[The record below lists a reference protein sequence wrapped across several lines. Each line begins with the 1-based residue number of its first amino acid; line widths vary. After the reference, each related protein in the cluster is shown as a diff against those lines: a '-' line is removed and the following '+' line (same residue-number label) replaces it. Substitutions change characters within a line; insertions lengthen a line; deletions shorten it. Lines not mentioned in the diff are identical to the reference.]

1 MSAAP
6 SRGGG
11 GPGPVDLRLLRLAA
25 PVRGALA
32 ALVGVAVAQA
42 LTTVAVALTLT
53 WLVVALVEGARWEQA
68 LLVLSAA
75 LVVRTGLAFAQPR
88 VAQRVSGAAVAGA
101 RAVGLEALTRDPG
114 AAVRAGGDPAAVL
127 STGLDPLRPWFAAYL
142 PALVVAGVLPPV
154 VVALLVLVDWPSAT
168 TVLLTLPL
176 VPLFAALVGWAT
188 RRGADQQYARGGR
201 LAGHFLDVVR
211 GLVTLRLYDRAERQ
225 VEQVRRSSRAYARAT
240 TRVLGVAF
248 LSSTALDLVATVS
261 VGIVAVGAGVRLA
274 GGEMALWPAL
284 AAIMLAPEAYR
295 PLREAGAQFHESAQ
309 ASAVMDRLDAMAGAG
324 AGTARHEDGEGEA
337 GSAAGAQGASV
348 RFTGRRRP
356 VVLPDVTVQAGELVA
371 IVGRSGSGK
380 TTLLRLMAGHGTP
393 DRGRVWAR
401 GALHVPQR
409 PQLPPART
417 VREALDTGDERAA
430 EVLAALGL
438 GEVALGTPLGDD
450 GAGLSTGQRHRLA
463 LARAL
468 VLAEDARAA
477 GEDVALL
484 LDEPTAH
491 LDAGA
496 EQAVLRRLRDA
507 AARGVAVLVAT
518 HREPVSRAADR
529 TVRVEQAGLP
539 GWAPG
544 ATPED
549 AGSGEAAAPHDD
561 GTGPDLP
568 VAPGTTEDSG
578 LLAGVRR
585 QWSAMGVRARFAV
598 AAVAGAASLLS
609 GIGLTVAASWMI
621 VRASAQPPIL
631 TLSLAVVAV
640 RGFAIGR
647 PLFRYLE
654 RLASHDAGLSL
665 LAGWRGDVVAAL
677 IPQVPGP
684 LTARRGTLL
693 LRVVEDVDTRLD
705 GRVRGAVPIAAA
717 LTALAVV
724 TAGLA
729 WLHPVALLP
738 WAPAVVTAGV
748 LAPWAVLRADR
759 HHGPVL
765 ESTGEALHDAVV
777 TAVEGAEGLDRAVRR
792 ELAAREQAAEAARAQ
807 DARTD
812 GLGRAVAEVGAA
824 VAVVGAALAAALV
837 PRSDL
842 GPEEVAVLVLGAVAT
857 GEVLLGLLPAAR
869 ARDRGASA
877 AHRLAALGAVA
888 GASAATS
895 SGGAGASGTRQSDDC
910 EGVIVAGLHAGWGGP
925 PVLDGVDLT
934 VAPAQVREITWPS
947 GGGKSTLAAV
957 LVGLRAPAAGRVLV
971 CGRKPADARREGLVA
986 LAGDADHV
994 FATTLRENLRLARPD
1009 APDDALV
1016 RALHDAH
1023 LGGWFAG
1030 LEDGL
1035 DTWLSGATISGGE
1048 RRRLVLA
1055 RALLRDPA
1063 VLVLDEPTAGLAD
1076 ADADALLKALRDRV
1090 HDRRS
1095 PRALLVMH
1103 HRGRAARPPTT
1114 DIEDVGE
1121 PP

>member
-6 SRGGG
+6 SRGS

-32 ALVGVAVAQA
+32 ALVAVAVAQA

-75 LVVRTGLAFAQPR
+75 LVVRTGLAHAQPT

-101 RAVGLEALTRDPG
+101 RAVGLKSLTRDPG

-154 VVALLVLVDWPSAT
+154 VLALLVLVDWPSAM

-188 RRGADQQYARGGR
+188 RRGADQQYAHGGR

-324 AGTARHEDGEGEA
+324 GGTAREDGEGEE

-348 RFTGRRRP
+348 RFAGRRRP
-356 VVLPDVTVQAGELVA
+356 VVLPDVTVRAGELVA

-450 GAGLSTGQRHRLA
+450 GGGLSTGQRHRLA

-468 VLAEDARAA
+468 VLAEDAGAA

-529 TVRVEQAGLP
+529 VVRVEQARLTER
-539 GWAPG
+539 APG
-544 ATPED
+544 ATPER
-549 AGSGEAAAPHDD
+549 AGSGGAAAPHDD
-561 GTGPDLP
+561 VTGRELP
-568 VAPGTTEDSG
+568 VASDGTTEDTG
-578 LLAGVRR
+578 LLVGVRR
-585 QWSAMGVRARFAV
+585 QWSAMDARARFAV

-640 RGFAIGR
+640 RSFAIAR

-677 IPQVPGP
+677 IPQVPGR

-717 LTALAVV
+717 LTALAVA

-729 WLHPVALLP
+729 WLHPATLLP
-738 WAPAVVTAGV
+738 WALAVVTAGI
-748 LAPWAVLRADR
+748 LAPWTVLRADR
-759 HHGPVL
+759 QHGPVL

-777 TAVEGAEGLDRAVRR
+777 AAVEGADGLDRAVRR

-812 GLGRAVAEVGAA
+812 GLGRAVAEVGGA
-824 VAVVGAALAAALV
+824 VAVVGAALAAALA

-842 GPEEVAVLVLGAVAT
+842 GPEEVAVLLLGAVAT
-857 GEVLLGLLPAAR
+857 GEVLLELLPAAR
-869 ARDRGASA
+869 ARHRGASA
-877 AHRLAALGAVA
+877 ANRLAALGAVA
-888 GASAATS
+888 GAPAVASD
-895 SGGAGASGTRQSDDC
+895 AGARRTQQSDAC
-910 EGVIVAGLHAGWGGP
+910 EGVVVAGLHAGWGGR

-957 LVGLRAPAAGRVLV
+957 LVGLRAPAAGRVVV
-971 CGRKPADARREGLVA
+971 CGREPADARREGLVA

-994 FATTLRENLRLARPD
+994 FATTLRENLRLACPD

-1063 VLVLDEPTAGLAD
+1063 VLVLDEPTAGLAA
-1076 ADADALLKALRDRV
+1076 ADADALLEALRDRA
-1090 HDRRS
+1090 HDRRP

-1103 HRGRAARPPTT
+1103 HAVAPRPAAH
-1114 DIEDVGE
+1114 D
-1121 PP
+1121 